1 MGSME
6 SWDLVLLV
14 VAGYLAST
22 ALVRMMIRRRDQMLD
37 DLRRSMDKEKR
48 RKEAREK
55 KKRFREREAA

>member
-1 MGSME
+1 ME

-37 DLRRSMDKEKR
+37 DLRQEMDKEKR

-55 KKRFREREAA
+55 KNRLGEREAA